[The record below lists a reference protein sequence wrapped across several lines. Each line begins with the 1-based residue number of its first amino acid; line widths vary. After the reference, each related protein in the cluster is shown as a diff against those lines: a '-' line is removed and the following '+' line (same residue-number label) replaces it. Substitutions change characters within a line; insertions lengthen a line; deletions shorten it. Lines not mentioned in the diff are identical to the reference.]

1 MLKIRRPLGRLIFN
15 MGVAIPGKTVFLI
28 ETAPRW
34 FPSQMAGNANNWLC
48 HLRKYRRVTFPLPT
62 TMLFTDI
69 QAWLYTSHQ
78 CPLWIKRQNS
88 VLHLVCYH
96 HAVWNIILP
105 LIVWYREAVKFV
117 VIFRCVWWDVRCTFW
132 KKLPWLFLVIVTRH
146 LSGERYE
153 AEKKRNCNCSQ
164 FKEARLWKVSVN
176 TYCHHDK
183 DLPFDH
189 WNMVHRRRRKL
200 LCFINDSTAS
210 HWIPLDTFCHKAFI
224 DRVLI
229 TLKRGMNNGPQ
240 EIGLVTTN
248 PEDRYAASVPM
259 KSQWILLYVSWS
271 VITWR
276 LLSLMAAVVRWW
288 PSVLCLFNGSI
299 HKSLCTRQP
308 ITIKKN
314 IFIDRYQEYSASD
327 QFMF

>member
-1 MLKIRRPLGRLIFN
+1 MISRGCKICGDFSVCLVRCEMYILE
-15 MGVAIPGKTVFLI
+15 
-28 ETAPRW
+28 ETAMFVSSHCHKALVRW
-34 FPSQMAGNANNWLC
+34 
-48 HLRKYRRVTFPLPT
+48 K
-62 TMLFTDI
+62 
-69 QAWLYTSHQ
+69 
-78 CPLWIKRQNS
+78 
-88 VLHLVCYH
+88 
-96 HAVWNIILP
+96 
-105 LIVWYREAVKFV
+105 
-117 VIFRCVWWDVRCTFW
+117 VRG
-132 KKLPWLFLVIVTRH
+132 R
-146 LSGERYE
+146 
-153 AEKKRNCNCSQ
+153 KKRNCNCSQ

-224 DRVLI
+224 ARVLI

-299 HKSLCTRQP
+299 HKSFVQDNQSP
-308 ITIKKN
+308 
-314 IFIDRYQEYSASD
+314 
-327 QFMF
+327 